1 MDTAAKYFL
10 RTSPLFVP
18 DNSLPPRGKVTI
30 VPVPAPAPVPAP
42 VNATSGPSNGS
53 VRSHAASALD
63 IPDFTR
69 YSTLVSHA

>member
-18 DNSLPPRGKVTI
+18 DKSPPPRGKVTI
-30 VPVPAPAPVPAP
+30 VPAPAPE
-42 VNATSGPSNGS
+42 NANAVSGPSNGS
-53 VRSHAASALD
+53 IRSHAASD